1 MKIYS
6 YKGPPTLRGGNEQ
19 VPTLAS
25 GVSSVRFGNDVLL
38 YSDEPIDSR
47 GARMTRL
54 DKDVTKDR
62 MHIVVQ
68 NGRLFQQHHPE
79 VPVIHDRGRFLL
91 VDIDP
96 KQARK
101 LAKKS
106 ETCFGIFPVE
116 ENQVVFDS
124 RGSIS
129 RRAPDAFIEKL
140 VKKVSRESIEA
151 NLTKLVSFVTRH
163 STSSGYSAAVTFARK
178 QLEDMN
184 YQTRLQVVTVGKGK
198 SRNIMADKPGEQSG
212 AREVVIAT
220 AHLDS
225 INLQGGPSAPAP
237 GADDNGSGSAGVL
250 EIARAF
256 KDHRSNL
263 DLRLIL
269 FGGEEEG
276 LFGSKRYVD
285 SLPQSERKRIRA
297 VVNMDMIGSLNSASR
312 SVLLEGAPLSRTVI
326 DGLAQAAATYTQLPV
341 ETSLN
346 PFASDHVPFI
356 NAKIPAVLT
365 IEGADNA
372 NNRIHSA
379 NDTLNDIDYE
389 IAQEILRMNV
399 GFIASEIGSAL

>member
-1 MKIYS
+1 M
-6 YKGPPTLRGGNEQ
+6 
-19 VPTLAS
+19 
-25 GVSSVRFGNDVLL
+25 RFGKDVLL
-38 YSDEPIDSR
+38 YSDEPQESKP
-47 GARMTRL
+47 GARLTSRAE
-54 DKDVTKDR
+54 DVTKER

-101 LAKKS
+101 LTKKN

-124 RGSIS
+124 RTPLT
-129 RRAPDAFIEKL
+129 RRAPVAFIEKL
-140 VKKVSRESIEA
+140 LKKVSRTGLQA
-151 NLTKLVSFVTRH
+151 NLTMLVSFVTRH
-163 STSSGYSAAVTFARK
+163 STSSGYSASVTFARK

-198 SRNIMADKPGEQSG
+198 SRNIIADKPGEQG
-212 AREVVIAT
+212 GPRQVVIAT

-256 KDHRSNL
+256 KDFRSKH

-269 FGGEEEG
+269 FGGEEQG
-276 LFGSKRYVD
+276 LFGSKKYVD
-285 SLPQSERKRIRA
+285 SLSQLERKRIRA

-312 SVLLEGAPLSRTVI
+312 SVLLEGAPVSQAVI
-326 DGLAQAAATYTQLPV
+326 DGLAQAAATYTQLSV

-356 NAKIPAVLT
+356 NAQIPAVLT

-372 NNRIHSA
+372 NNRIHSE
-379 NDTLNDIDYE
+379 NDTLNKIDYE
-389 IAQEILRMNV
+389 IAQEIVRMNV
-399 GFIASEIGSAL
+399 GFIASEIGSMS